1 MAGGG
6 MGKENP
12 TLRDLARAAG
22 VSVASVSMALRN
34 DPRIKAET
42 RAKIHAVAEELGYR
56 PDPHISDLMGYL
68 RNGRTRG
75 FRETIA
81 FVSKMAWNVFQE
93 NLIFHEV
100 YVGAAQRA
108 QSLGYS
114 VEFHTVSGS
123 MTESRLGSILRN
135 RGIRGIIVLP
145 QLDPEGKSRGYES
158 FPWEDFASVAIGFS
172 CPTPDTHRV
181 MPDQIQA
188 LHVALKASLKLGYK
202 RPGLVIE
209 RWKDDRVRNHW
220 TASFLSFQ
228 ERNFAPRDRI
238 PISVNPG
245 QLVSWYSRWKP
256 DFLIGSDIES
266 TVSLLRAAGF
276 RSPEDFGYAT
286 LNKQVEGRWAFHS
299 GVWEPFIQVGSAA
312 ADLLAGC
319 LNRNEIGLPA
329 YPQIVLLPVVWMDG
343 ESAPARI
350 SNEAETA
357 DRHEREKS
365 GEVESRRLRQG

>member
-1 MAGGG
+1 
-6 MGKENP
+6 MGQENP

-42 RAKIHAVAEELGYR
+42 RAKIHAVAEKLGYR
-56 PDPHISDLMGYL
+56 PDPHLADLMGYL
-68 RNGRTRG
+68 RNGRARG

-81 FVSKMAWNVFQE
+81 FVSKMPWNDLKE
-93 NLIFHEV
+93 NLIFHEE
-100 YVGAAQRA
+100 YTGAAQRA
-108 QSLGYS
+108 ESLGYS

-123 MTESRLGSILRN
+123 MTELRLGRILRN
-135 RGIRGIIVLP
+135 RGIRGIIVMP
-145 QLDPEGKSRGYES
+145 QLDPKGKSRGYES
-158 FPWEDFASVAIGFS
+158 FPWEYFASVAIGFS
-172 CPTPDTHRV
+172 CPVPDTHRV

-188 LHVALKASLKLGYK
+188 LHLALKASQRLGYR

-220 TASFLSFQ
+220 TASYLSYQ

-238 PISVNPG
+238 PISSNPA
-245 QLVSWYSRWKP
+245 QAVSWFVRWKP

-266 TVSLLRAAGF
+266 TVALLRAAGF
-276 RSPEDFGYAT
+276 RSPQDFGYAT
-286 LNKQVEGRWAFHS
+286 LNKQIEGQWAFHS

-319 LNRNEIGLPA
+319 LNRNEIGLPFH
-329 YPQIVLLPVVWMDG
+329 PQIVLLPVVWMDG
-343 ESAPARI
+343 ESAPPRF
-350 SNEAETA
+350 SHTTKTVS
-357 DRHEREKS
+357 HS
-365 GEVESRRLRQG
+365 